1 MAVGL
6 GVVHAHL
13 RLAQMEFLRRLAQGR
28 IAEAVGPV
36 AIALDH
42 TLRLI
47 DFGRAVPAILAAL
60 PAPTRQWLDGYVAGI
75 NYSLGAMPPPLE
87 LRLLGIGAEPWTIED
102 VLGLGRLVAADV
114 NWLVWLRLL
123 RLRRCSDWGQIWARL
138 IAEGADP
145 EAAGEPAARFLLG
158 IAGGASNA
166 VAIAGGSSAT
176 GMPWLAGDPH
186 LALGLPNIWLAAA
199 YRSPSYN
206 LAGLMIAGIPAM
218 VIGRNRWIAWGGTNL
233 HAASSE
239 LFDVGELTGSAIR
252 ERRVRI
258 RVRWSRPR
266 DIVLRDTDYGPIISD
281 APLLAGLC
289 ERPVAL
295 KWVGHEAS
303 DEISALL
310 ALNRARDW
318 QSFRQAAAGLAVPGQ
333 MLVYAD
339 RDGHVGRL
347 AAASLPRRGP
357 AAPAALISPRAG
369 AKAWRQRVAAA
380 ELPAEFDPPRGF
392 VVSANERPP
401 AGATPIGWFF
411 SPPDRAL
418 RLAELLGRAAPIGA
432 EALRLLQQDVLSQAA
447 LALRDRLLAGMPAS
461 PLGTA
466 LARWDG
472 RYETASEGAL
482 AFELLLRHLV
492 AAAIPPARRRAYAAT
507 WNARRLFM
515 RELAALAPETLAP
528 RLAAAAKAAA
538 PLFRRYRCWGGVHR
552 LQLSHPFA
560 ALPGIRRRWRFVDWP
575 WPGGDDTVFKTSH
588 GLVGGP
594 HAAGYGSNA
603 RYIFDLSDPDA
614 NDIVL
619 LGGQDGVP
627 GSAAFLDQA
636 ALFRDGRAVR
646 VPLTAAAAH
655 ARFPHRTRLEPAR

>member
-1 MAVGL
+1 MRRAASCSMSASCRDRRSANGGSGSGCAGRARATSCCATPTTARSSAMRRFWPVSASGRWRSN
-6 GVVHAHL
+6 GSGTRL
-13 RLAQMEFLRRLAQGR
+13 RTRSRPCWRSIGR
-28 IAEAVGPV
+28 
-36 AIALDH
+36 AIGRA
-42 TLRLI
+42 
-47 DFGRAVPAILAAL
+47 FGRPPRVLRFPARCSSM
-60 PAPTRQWLDGYVAGI
+60 PTATAMSAG
-75 NYSLGAMPPPLE
+75 SPPPL
-87 LRLLGIGAEPWTIED
+87 
-102 VLGLGRLVAADV
+102 
-114 NWLVWLRLL
+114 
-123 RLRRCSDWGQIWARL
+123 C
-138 IAEGADP
+138 
-145 EAAGEPAARFLLG
+145 
-158 IAGGASNA
+158 
-166 VAIAGGSSAT
+166 
-176 GMPWLAGDPH
+176 
-186 LALGLPNIWLAAA
+186 
-199 YRSPSYN
+199 
-206 LAGLMIAGIPAM
+206 
-218 VIGRNRWIAWGGTNL
+218 
-233 HAASSE
+233 
-239 LFDVGELTGSAIR
+239 
-252 ERRVRI
+252 
-258 RVRWSRPR
+258 
-266 DIVLRDTDYGPIISD
+266 
-281 APLLAGLC
+281 
-289 ERPVAL
+289 
-295 KWVGHEAS
+295 
-303 DEISALL
+303 
-310 ALNRARDW
+310 
-318 QSFRQAAAGLAVPGQ
+318 
-333 MLVYAD
+333 
-339 RDGHVGRL
+339 
-347 AAASLPRRGP
+347 
-357 AAPAALISPRAG
+357 RAG